1 MKPFP
6 AVREAFCPV
15 PQRATP
21 ARAAGSGCRPGAD
34 SGMLGNEGLRATS
47 AARREGN
54 PMADSV
60 LHEVDGA
67 VATIT
72 INRPAAR
79 NALTA
84 ETKVALLEALQ
95 DADRNAAVRA
105 VVLTGA
111 GQAFCSGQDLRE
123 HAELLAAGGTPLD
136 TVRLHYNP
144 IIDTIAGMPKPVVAA
159 LPGVAAGAG
168 ASLAFA
174 CDFRIAAERAS
185 LLLAFARVGLG
196 ADSGASWT
204 LQRLI
209 GAARAAEMLM
219 LAEPIGSAAALSLG
233 LLTSVVP
240 DDELPAAA
248 AAFAA
253 RLAEGPTL
261 AYAAIKESLLYA
273 STHSLTESLD
283 KEADLQERLGASSDH
298 QAATQAFVRK
308 ETPAYQGR

>member
-1 MKPFP
+1 
-6 AVREAFCPV
+6 
-15 PQRATP
+15 
-21 ARAAGSGCRPGAD
+21 
-34 SGMLGNEGLRATS
+34 
-47 AARREGN
+47 
-54 PMADSV
+54 MADSV
-60 LHEVDGA
+60 LHQVDGA

-84 ETKVALLEALQ
+84 ETKVALLEALR
-95 DADRNAAVRA
+95 DTAGNGAVRA

-123 HAELLAAGGTPLD
+123 HADLLATGGSPLD

-144 IIDTIAGMPKPVVAA
+144 IIETIASMPKPVVAA

-174 CDFRIAAERAS
+174 CDFRVAAERAS

-209 GAARAAEMLM
+209 GAARAAELLM
-219 LAEPIGSAAALSLG
+219 LAEPIDSAAALNLG

-253 RLAEGPTL
+253 RLADGPTL
-261 AYAAIKESLLYA
+261 AYAAIKESLRYA
-273 STHSLTESLD
+273 SSHGLSESLEL
-283 KEADLQERLGASSDH
+283 EADLQERLGDSSDH
-298 QAATQAFVRK
+298 QAATQAFVQK
-308 ETPAYQGR
+308 QAPVYQGR

>member
-1 MKPFP
+1 V
-6 AVREAFCPV
+6 AE
-15 PQRATP
+15 
-21 ARAAGSGCRPGAD
+21 
-34 SGMLGNEGLRATS
+34 
-47 AARREGN
+47 
-54 PMADSV
+54 SV
-60 LHEVDGA
+60 LVEVTGP

-84 ETKVALLEALQ
+84 ETKVALLDALR
-95 DADRNAAVRA
+95 DASASEVVRA

-123 HAELLAAGGTPLD
+123 HAELLAAGAAPLD

-144 IIDTIAGMPKPVVAA
+144 IVETIAGMPKPVVAA

-196 ADSGASWT
+196 ADTGASWT
-204 LQRLI
+204 LPRLI
-209 GAARAAEMLM
+209 GSARAAEMLM
-219 LAEPIGSAAALSLG
+219 LAEPVDSATALSLG

-248 AAFAA
+248 AAFA
-253 RLAEGPTL
+253 RKLAEGPTL
-261 AYAAIKESLLYA
+261 AYAAIKESLRYA
-273 STHSLTESLD
+273 GSHGLTESLA
-283 KEADLQERLGASSDH
+283 KEAELQVRLGGSTDH
-298 QAATQAFVRK
+298 QAATTAFVNK
-308 ETPAYQGR
+308 QAPVYQGR